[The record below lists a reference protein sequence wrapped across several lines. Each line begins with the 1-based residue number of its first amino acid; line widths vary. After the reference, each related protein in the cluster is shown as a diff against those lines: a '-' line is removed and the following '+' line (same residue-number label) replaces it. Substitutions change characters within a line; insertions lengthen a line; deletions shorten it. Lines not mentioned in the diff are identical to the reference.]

1 MAAAN
6 PVNYSIAVPTFIG
19 SLLSSL
25 SSAVALGFQIARPPQ
40 RHFRHSLIVNLLV
53 ADFIY
58 GFGNTISGAIF
69 LYSGQTPSPLTTPS
83 TACLVSG
90 WFSQSNAQA
99 VDFNILFMA
108 IVVLLTI
115 TKRGAVTQLDLKL
128 QILICVAAWIP
139 GFITGTIG
147 LALGSYGYVSGNWC
161 WISSKR
167 LGLRYGLSHGPRIAI
182 FVITLL
188 IYTYIYLKLRRI
200 FTNLRSLSSHTDTR
214 TGRDHGGQP
223 SEDTQT
229 ILVSHAISISHELSD
244 LPPHSG
250 TSERS
255 KDFTTSEA
263 TTHSTVTFDTRP
275 NDDGKQFQASRMPAP
290 PNVRRMLLM
299 NGYPIAYIIL
309 WIPGIANRLA
319 ESVGKSPTWLTALQ
333 ASTQYIGLINAI
345 TYGISE
351 QVRRDVWKKLK
362 DSTP

>member
-1 MAAAN
+1 MAAAK
-6 PVNYSIAVPTFIG
+6 PIVYSIAVPTFIG

-53 ADFIY
+53 ADLLY
-58 GFGNTISGAIF
+58 GLGNTISGAIF
-69 LYSGQTPSPLTTPS
+69 LYSGQTPSPLTAPS
-83 TACLVSG
+83 KACLVSG

-108 IVVLLTI
+108 IVVLLSI
-115 TKRGAVTQLDLKL
+115 TKRDSVTHLDLKW
-128 QILICVAAWIP
+128 QILICIAAWIP

-161 WISSKR
+161 WISSNR
-167 LGLRYGLSHGPRIAI
+167 LDLRYGLSHGPRIAI
-182 FVITLL
+182 FAITLL

-200 FTNLRSLSSHTDTR
+200 FTNLRSLTSNTDTR
-214 TGRDHGGQP
+214 TARDHGGLP

-229 ILVSHAISISHELSD
+229 ILVAHSISISHELQD
-244 LPPHSG
+244 LAPPSV
-250 TSERS
+250 
-255 KDFTTSEA
+255 TSEA
-263 TTHSTVTFDTRP
+263 RKDFATEPTTQSTVTFETRA

-299 NGYPIAYIIL
+299 NGYPIAYIVL

-319 ESVGKSPTWLTALQ
+319 ESVGDSPTWLTALQ
-333 ASTQYIGLINAI
+333 SLTQYIGLINAI
-345 TYGISE
+345 TYGVSE

-362 DSTP
+362 DTTG